1 MVFADA
7 EMRSIIDTLTT
18 DLGREADQST
28 GNRLCCGGEQ
38 AGGLLGSAAGEPTE
52 EGTDA

>member
-1 MVFADA
+1 MVLADA
-7 EMRSIIDTLTT
+7 KMRSIIDTLAA

-28 GNRLCCGGEQ
+28 GNRLCCGGTQ
-38 AGGLLGSAAGEPTE
+38 AGGLRGSAAGKPTE